1 MTTII
6 SFIQVKGGAGK
17 STIATNIAGMI
28 AGGKKVALIDCDLPQ
43 ATSASWAAVRG
54 GDITAVTAGSH
65 VELIEQT
72 TKLEAD
78 HDFIIIDAPPRIAE
92 ITRAAIILSDLCLV
106 PLGASTPEI
115 WSTVDLLETVEAARK
130 RKSDIDVRIIWNRF
144 RAATKSAQELSAAA
158 TEQLNLKALKTKL
171 GYRVAYIEAIG
182 RGMTVMEWTDQKAK
196 AELMAL
202 GRELEK
208 ILKVKLIGSKS

>member
-1 MTTII
+1 MSKVI

-28 AGGKKVALIDCDLPQ
+28 ADNKKVALIDCDLPQ
-43 ATSASWAAVRG
+43 ATSASWAAVRDG
-54 GDITAVTAGSH
+54 SITAVTASSH
-65 VELIEQT
+65 VELVEQA

-92 ITRAAIILSDLCLV
+92 ITKAAIILSDLCLV

-115 WSTVDLLETVEAARK
+115 WSTVDLLETVEAAK
-130 RKSDIDVRIIWNRF
+130 QRKSDIDVRIIWNRF
-144 RAATKSAQELSAAA
+144 RATTKSAQELSAAA
-158 TEQLNLKALKTKL
+158 TEQLNLKALKSKL

-182 RGMTVMEWTDQKAK
+182 RGMTALEWTDQKAK
-196 AELMAL
+196 AELKAL

-208 ILKVKLIGSKS
+208 ILKVKFMGSK